1 MFFLW
6 EKIFIRNQ
14 NESNEEEVGTSAV
27 KEIMNVC
34 RIKNDSQLYQWMK
47 WYKKGKLHRLQQ
59 LIGKGPFEEKLIGTF
74 HAMPNVRN
82 V

>member
-1 MFFLW
+1 
-6 EKIFIRNQ
+6 
-14 NESNEEEVGTSAV
+14 
-27 KEIMNVC
+27 MNVC